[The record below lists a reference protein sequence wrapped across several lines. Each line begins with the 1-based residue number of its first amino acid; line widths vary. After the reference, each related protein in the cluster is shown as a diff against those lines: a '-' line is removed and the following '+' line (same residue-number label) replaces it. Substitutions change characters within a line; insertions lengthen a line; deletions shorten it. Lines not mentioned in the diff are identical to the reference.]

1 VLLSHW
7 ARLRQLSWA
16 ERWLLVEAGCWL
28 GVTSLAVRLLPLRW
42 IVLLLR
48 QHLAKS
54 SPIATPSAR
63 HAPVR
68 RIGWAVETMGRAL
81 PWECTCLVQALAGK
95 GMLRRRGVPS
105 TLYLGVA
112 RQGQTALTAHAWL
125 QCGSEIL
132 TGAAGHREFQ
142 VIATFAEDS
151 APPEAPPQGR
161 GSRSCC

>member
-1 VLLSHW
+1 VLISHW
-7 ARLRQLSWA
+7 ARFQQLSWA
-16 ERWLLVEAGCWL
+16 DRWLLVEAGCWL
-28 GVTSLAVRLLPLRW
+28 GVASLALRLVPLRW
-42 IVLLLR
+42 IAPLLR
-48 QHLAKS
+48 QPIAKS
-54 SPIATPSAR
+54 SPSATLPAR
-63 HAPVR
+63 HAQVR
-68 RIGWAVETMGRAL
+68 RIGWAVETMGHSL
-81 PWECTCLVQALAGK
+81 PWECACLVQALAGK
-95 GMLRRRGVPS
+95 GMLHRRGLPS